1 MKLQFE
7 HWAGFKLEAGFY
19 RHNRGDRYTLRIGRR
34 AVSLLVGNTIDAI
47 HVNGKTDSIT
57 PAIDLASVGALGFT
71 FGVAISTLI

>member
-7 HWAGFKLEAGFY
+7 HWAGFKVEAGFY

-34 AVSLLVGNTIDAI
+34 AVSILVDNTINAI
-47 HVNGKTDSIT
+47 IIDGKSVSS
-57 PAIDLASVGALGFT
+57 AIELASVGAFGFV

>member
-34 AVSLLVGNTIDAI
+34 AVSLLVDNTIDAI
-47 HVNGKTDSIT
+47 YVNGKSESIE
-57 PAIDLASVGALGFT
+57 LASVGAFGFT

>member
-7 HWAGFKLEAGFY
+7 NWAGFKLEAGYY

-34 AVSLLVGNTIDAI
+34 AVSLLVDNTIDAI
-47 HVNGKTDSIT
+47 HVNGKSESIE
-57 PAIDLASVGALGFT
+57 LASVGAFGFL